1 MSEPGIVDP
10 PPPGTARPTM
20 TSVVWPLMRPYRGWV
35 LTGMVLGGLHGAA
48 ITFQNIAPKYLIDD
62 ILVPSDPPAAILP
75 AMATDAGAASPAA
88 SAPAAPPSAA
98 IAHITRRQAW
108 QRTLWLCVIYLV
120 STIVLRMVV
129 WHLGYRIFTW
139 VRERVVLALRAQF
152 FRHVNHLCLRFHG
165 QHSSGELFS
174 YLFGTPLNQVMQFYQ
189 HTSMHGP
196 GAVITLITTLAIAAR
211 WDPVL
216 TLILLATLLVSAVMM
231 GYSRGRVKTIYEA
244 YQKAEGDLSGQV
256 ADLLRGNRAVKLYV
270 MENHAATTFEAEALK
285 IGLKS
290 YERDIKSHIEWMK
303 QEGLFYVSF
312 ALLMAAC
319 TWRYMD
325 HRITAG
331 DVTAFLLSFIALQAP
346 VNFIYTGVTLWGG
359 AQAGI
364 ERIGTVLAQASS
376 TPDPVGEEAPVP
388 PAGDLSFVDV
398 TFAYEEQPILDHVS
412 LHIPYGQKV
421 AFVGP
426 SGAGKTTISQL
437 MLRLYDPQGGHLAL
451 AGTDLRRLRGAELR
465 RRFGVVPQD
474 PFIFRTTVRDNLR
487 VAKPSAS
494 DEEIQRA
501 CEQANAWEFIK
512 VLPLGLGTRVGEGG
526 SSLSG
531 GQRQRI
537 AIARVLLANPP
548 FFIFDEATSAL
559 DTLSEDLIQKALER
573 NLAGRTAIFIA
584 HRLATV
590 KNVDRIIVM
599 ASGRIVQD
607 GPYATLVQ
615 EPGLFRELVEGQR
628 LRG

>member
-1 MSEPGIVDP
+1 VATPETITPAATQ
-10 PPPGTARPTM
+10 GTIAPKPTM
-20 TSVVWPLMRPYRGWV
+20 TSVVWPLMRQHRGW
-35 LTGMVLGGLHGAA
+35 LIAGLLLGGFHGAA

-62 ILVPSDPPAAILP
+62 ILLPSDVGVGASAAAP
-75 AMATDAGAASPAA
+75 MAPGAAADAA
-88 SAPAAPPSAA
+88 SHAPAQSGISVA
-98 IAHITRRQAW
+98 TAW
-108 QRTLWLCVIYLV
+108 RRTLNLCVIYV
-120 STIVLRMVV
+120 VATILLRMVV
-129 WHLGYRIFTW
+129 WHVGYRIFTRI
-139 VRERVVLALRAQF
+139 RERVVLALRAQF

-165 QHSSGELFS
+165 KHSSGELFS
-174 YLFGTPLNQVMQFYQ
+174 YLFGSPLNQVMQFYQ
-189 HTSMHGP
+189 HSSMHGP
-196 GAVITLITTLAIAAR
+196 GALITLITTLAIAAH
-211 WDPVL
+211 WDLVL
-216 TLILLATLLVSAVMM
+216 TGILAITLLTSALMM
-231 GYSRGRVKTIYEA
+231 KYSRNRVKVIIEA

-285 IGLKS
+285 IGQKS
-290 YERDIKSHIEWMK
+290 YERDIKSHLEWMK

-312 ALLMAAC
+312 SVLMAAC
-319 TWRYMD
+319 TWRYLG
-325 HRITAG
+325 HHVSAG
-331 DVTAFLLSFIALQAP
+331 SVTAFLTSFIALQAP
-346 VNFIYTGVTLWGG
+346 VNFLYTAMTLGGG

-388 PAGDLSFVDV
+388 PAGDLSFHQVS
-398 TFAYEEQPILDHVS
+398 FAYEDQPTLDRVS
-412 LHIPYGQKV
+412 LHIPYGQRI

-437 MLRLYDPQGGHLAL
+437 MLRLYDPQQGHLAL
-451 AGTDLRRLRGAELR
+451 AGTDLRRLRGSELR
-465 RRFGVVPQD
+465 KRFGVVPQD

-487 VAKPSAS
+487 VAKPTATD
-494 DEEIQRA
+494 DEIRRA
-501 CEQANAWEFIK
+501 CEAANAWEFIET
-512 VLPLGLGTRVGEGG
+512 LPLGLGTRVGEGG

-531 GQRQRI
+531 GQRQRL

-590 KNVDRIIVM
+590 KHVDRIIVM
-599 ASGRIVQD
+599 DRGRIVQD
-607 GPYATLVQ
+607 GPYDQLVSQ
-615 EPGLFRELVEGQR
+615 PGLFRELVEGQR
-628 LRG
+628 LRV